1 MQFVAKT
8 LDFTLAARGYAA
20 ISYEALRRSSFD
32 DGDVV
37 RLSTASG
44 SKAYAR
50 VTRSTYEDDDRLPVV
65 GIDHY
70 LRDLLGI
77 EFGDRLT
84 VEDVSTAR
92 ADSVTVRLPSVVNLA
107 GDQAAVVKPRL
118 VGRPLVEGTPVAL
131 ALAVD
136 DGDAEQHLPI
146 RPTELYPA
154 GPVVVTEE
162 TNVEVAQDLELWDV
176 RHTPDAASK
185 TLDEVGGL
193 DAEIEQVR
201 ELVGL
206 PIEHRD
212 LFDRLG
218 VEAPS
223 GLLLHGPPGTGKTLM
238 ATALVTEMETTLV
251 HLNGSELAGPMRGVA
266 ADALREAF
274 EEART
279 EAPSV
284 LFVDEIDAIAQGRD
298 DRGTTPADSQLLP
311 QLLTHLDDLRGR
323 DDVVVLA
330 ATNRLDDLD
339 SALRRGGRFDRELEI
354 GVPDRSGRRAI
365 LDIHTREIPLAD
377 DVGLGDYAARTHG
390 FVGADLRTLVVE
402 AGMHAAQR
410 IDRQF
415 ELSRE
420 ATTVETVPATAEL
433 VVSVDD
439 FDHALTQVE
448 PSAMREIAV
457 EVPAVGWDDV
467 GGLRE
472 VKQRLRESIQWPL
485 NHGSTYRQLDIEP
498 AAGVLLYGPPGTGK
512 TLLARAV
519 ASETHCNFISV
530 KGPEL
535 MNRWVG
541 ESERNVRDL
550 FEKARTHAP
559 CVLFFDEIDAIAG
572 QRGASAGSSGVTD
585 RVVSQLLTEL
595 DGIDPL
601 EHVSIVAATNRR
613 NLIDEALLRPGRL
626 DYQLEVGLPDAEAR
640 RKIFE
645 IHTAEKPLAADVSLE
660 TLVTKTD
667 GASGAE
673 MEAVCREAALEALRG
688 ALSDGSYAFDDE
700 TPPTVTARQ
709 FDAALGETLGE

>member
-8 LDFTLAARGYAA
+8 LDFNLAARGYAA
-20 ISYEALRRSSFD
+20 ISPAALRRSSFD
-32 DGDVV
+32 DGDVI

-77 EFGDRLT
+77 EFGDRVT
-84 VEDVSTAR
+84 VDDVSVAR
-92 ADSVTVRLPSVVNLA
+92 ADSVTVRLPTVVNLA

-131 ALAVD
+131 ALDID

-162 TNVEVAQDLELWDV
+162 TEVEVAQDLELWDV
-176 RHTPDAASK
+176 RHTPDASTK
-185 TLDEVGGL
+185 SLEEVGGL
-193 DAEIEQVR
+193 DAELEQMR

-251 HLNGSELAGPMRGVA
+251 HLNGSELAGPMRSVA

-274 EEART
+274 EEARA
-279 EAPSV
+279 ESPSV
-284 LFVDEIDAIAQGRD
+284 VFIDEIDAIARKRD
-298 DRGTTPADSQLLP
+298 DRRARPTESQLLP
-311 QLLTHLDDLRGR
+311 QLLTHLDDLSGR

-365 LDIHTREIPLAD
+365 LDIHTREIPLAE
-377 DVGLGDYAARTHG
+377 DVALDDYAARTHG

-415 ELSRE
+415 DLS
-420 ATTVETVPATAEL
+420 TVSAAAALPTADL
-433 VVSVDD
+433 VVTVDD

-457 EVPAVGWDDV
+457 EVPTVGWDDV
-467 GGLRE
+467 GGLHD

-541 ESERNVRDL
+541 ESERNVREL

-645 IHTAEKPLAADVSLE
+645 IHTAEKPLASDVSLE
-660 TLVTKTD
+660 TLVAETE

-673 MEAVCREAALEALRG
+673 IEAICREAALESLRA
-688 ALSDGSYAFDDE
+688 ALSDGSYTFDDD
-700 TPPTVTARQ
+700 TPPVVRNRE
-709 FDAALGETLGE
+709 FDAALETTLER